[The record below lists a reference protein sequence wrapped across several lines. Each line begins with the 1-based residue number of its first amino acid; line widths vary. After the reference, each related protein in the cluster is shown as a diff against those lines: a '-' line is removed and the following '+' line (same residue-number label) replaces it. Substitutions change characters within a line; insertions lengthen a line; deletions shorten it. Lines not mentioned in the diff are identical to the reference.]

1 MHLLT
6 DSNGHIWKLHLNI
19 AAARRIDNSDY
30 SAISSTKFSI
40 LQPDKKTFMN
50 IMSDRNLLVAIIWT
64 MVQPQVKEMHVR
76 YSDRTT
82 DPRPITSANASQNPV
97 GDWNSALPTEFPF
110 DPNSQQELAEEYFV
124 SGFDGEVLLQ
134 AVALMWQVLADF
146 FPEHRTVLSSIEG
159 QIARLRTKEQEQILK
174 LMPEVSSIADE
185 EMEAVMGRA
194 TQKLRK
200 DLQKEREKTLD

>member
-6 DSNGHIWKLHLNI
+6 DSNGHVWKLHLNI

-64 MVQPQVKEMHVR
+64 MVQPQVKEMYAHHTR
-76 YSDRTT
+76 RATISD
-82 DPRPITSANASQNPV
+82 DSSV
-97 GDWNSALPTEFPF
+97 LPTEFPF

-200 DLQKEREKTLD
+200 DLQKEREKISE